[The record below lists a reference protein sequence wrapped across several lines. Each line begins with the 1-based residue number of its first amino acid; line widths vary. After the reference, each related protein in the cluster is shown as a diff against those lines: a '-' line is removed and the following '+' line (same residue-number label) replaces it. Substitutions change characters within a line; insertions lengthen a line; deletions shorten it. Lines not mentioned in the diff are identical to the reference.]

1 MPQFQYIFLLALL
14 VLIPV
19 MILMYWVASRKKKK
33 SIAKI
38 GDPDLVQLLL
48 GQYNK
53 ASFFKKFVFIAIAM
67 VMLILAIANPR
78 LPSGAEKINRTGID
92 LMIAIDV
99 SKSMLAQD
107 IKPNRLDR
115 AKQLMS
121 RLIDKLGN
129 NRIGIVIFAGKAY
142 LQMPLTGDQAAAKM
156 YLASASTESVP
167 TQGTVIGDALKMCY
181 ASFNAKERKYKAVVL
196 ISDGED
202 HDEGAVETAQQMAT
216 EGVVINTIGI
226 GSPGGA
232 PIMDEATGQLKTD
245 VEGNTVISRLNEA
258 ALSEIAKKGNG
269 TYQLFT
275 NTEEVV
281 NNTASLLATMDQR
294 TVTEDSLV
302 NYKNFFQLFLGLALL
317 FLLIELFTSEMKK
330 NKNGKLKPA
339 LTMLVLLAGTTAF
352 AQGEKAIIKEGN
364 DAYKKADYPGATVS
378 YAKVMEKNP
387 ENVIAQYNLGNAL
400 YKSDKKE
407 EALKAYDKAITQF
420 TKASD
425 KSNAWHNIG
434 VVYQNDKKLPEC
446 IEAYKTALKLDPAN
460 EDARQNLQ
468 KALQQ
473 QKKEDEK
480 KKKDNKDKDQQNKN
494 KDQQPK
500 PQPSRLNKKEAEE
513 RLKALL
519 QKEKNLQEKL
529 RKVNVDA
536 PNKPEKDW

>member
-1 MPQFQYIFLLALL
+1 MPQFQYILLLILLA
-14 VLIPV
+14 LIPV
-19 MILMYWVASRKKKK
+19 MIGMYLLARKKKKK
-33 SIAKI
+33 SIIKI

-48 GQYNK
+48 GKYNSK
-53 ASFFKKFVFIAIAM
+53 SFFTKFLLVTVAL
-67 VMLILAIANPR
+67 VMLILAIANLR

-92 LMIAIDV
+92 VMIAIDV

-142 LQMPLTGDQAAAKM
+142 LQMPLTADQAAAKM
-156 YLASASTESVP
+156 YLSTASTQSVP

-181 ASFNAKERKYKAVVL
+181 ASFNTKERKYKAVVL

-202 HDEGAVETAQQMAT
+202 HDEGAVETAKQMAS

-232 PIMDEATGQLKTD
+232 PIMDEATGQMKTD
-245 VEGNTVISRLNEA
+245 ASGNTVISRLNEA

-281 NNTASLLATMDQR
+281 NNTASMLATMDQR

-302 NYKNFFQLFLGLALL
+302 NYKSFFQVFLGLALL
-317 FLLIELFTSEMKK
+317 FLLIELFTTEMKK
-330 NKNGKLKPA
+330 NKIEKLKPV
-339 LTMLVLLAGTTAF
+339 LTLLILLAGSAAF

-364 DAYKKADYPGATVS
+364 DAYKKADYPAATQS
-378 YAKVMEKNP
+378 YSKVVQKNP
-387 ENVIAQYNLGNAL
+387 DNVIAQYNLGNAL
-400 YKSDKKE
+400 YKSEKKE
-407 EALKAYDKAITQF
+407 EAIAAYDKSVIQLTRAQ
-420 TKASD
+420 D
-425 KSNAWHNIG
+425 KSNAWYNIG
-434 VVYQNDKKLPEC
+434 VVHQNDQKLPEC
-446 IEAYKTALKLDPAN
+446 IEAYKNALKLDPTN

-473 QKKEDEK
+473 QKKEEQK
-480 KKKDNKDKDQQNKN
+480 NKKDKDKDKQDKN

-500 PQPSRLNKKEAEE
+500 PQPSKLSKKDAEE
-513 RLKALL
+513 KLKALL

-529 RKVNVDA
+529 RKVNEAA
-536 PNKPEKDW
+536 PDKPEKDW